1 MRYDVRCCRQDAGDR
16 ATKPSLKQIGKL
28 VGKGTPKKAGSV
40 GAGGL
45 LGLHDVTRQIM
56 ITRSINKVLNTAD
69 NEGRT
74 PLHLAALMNRFT
86 ELIWRAYF
94 KCQFLPRELC

>member
-1 MRYDVRCCRQDAGDR
+1 
-16 ATKPSLKQIGKL
+16 LKQIGKL
-28 VGKGTPKKAGSV
+28 VGKGTPKKPGAV

-56 ITRSINKVLNTAD
+56 ITRSISKVLNTAD

-74 PLHLAALMNRFT
+74 PLHLAALLNRFT
-86 ELIWRAYF
+86 RN
-94 KCQFLPRELC
+94 QHT